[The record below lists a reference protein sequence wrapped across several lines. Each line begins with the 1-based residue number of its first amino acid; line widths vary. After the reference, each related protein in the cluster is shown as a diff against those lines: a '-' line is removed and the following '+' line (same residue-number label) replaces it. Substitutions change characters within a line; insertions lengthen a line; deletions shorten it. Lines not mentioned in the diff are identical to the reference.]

1 MTAVPENMK
10 NMVYEVNASRID
22 NASLLLYE
30 TLFHN
35 ANGYLGVRSN
45 FEEGYPG
52 GFDTI
57 RGTYLNGFYDFN
69 EVRQPENFFGF
80 TNEKQSMPNV
90 ADTQG
95 IRLFIGDE
103 VFNPFTGGV
112 LVCTRRLD
120 MAEGHT
126 ERFIHWRSPAGK
138 EVDIRIRR
146 LASFVRPN
154 LFLMEYSVKA
164 LNFDT
169 NICFVSTHIGE
180 VENYCDPAD
189 PRLSQEH
196 FRPLIPESFRIK
208 GTASIVTSRTSRSG
222 LLVTS
227 AVDHTMEIS
236 GAEGPAGKTAGEG
249 HGAWFEIE
257 TDLHRG
263 ASCVL
268 RKYAVFTDSRRCG
281 SDCAAA
287 AERELQAAMDEG
299 PAAIY
304 AAQRDFL
311 GEFWESAEAGIDGD
325 EELETAV
332 RYNLYQLLQSA
343 GRDRFGNVAAK
354 GLSGEGY
361 EGHFFWDTEMYIEP
375 FFALTNPRIARSL
388 ISFRYGIIE
397 EARKNARVLGH
408 RKGVLFPWRTIMGR
422 ECSGYY
428 PAGTAQYH
436 INADIAWS
444 VVSYYL
450 ATGDLDF
457 IAREG
462 AEILFETARLWMD
475 LGHYCEGGFRINE
488 VTGPDEYTCLVNNN
502 YYTNAAAR
510 SNLYWA
516 VRFYELLAETGN
528 LDAADRAGISAEEIA
543 GFREA
548 AERMYLPY
556 DEKLGINPQDD
567 SFLYK
572 KKWDLTATPKEDF
585 PLLLHY
591 HPLHLNRFQVCKQA
605 DTVLAH
611 FVFEDTQP
619 LETIRRSFLYYEEI
633 TTHDSSLSTCIY
645 SIVASKLG
653 FREKALRYFG
663 DSACLDLHNLH
674 GNTKDGIH
682 TANMGGVWMAV
693 VYGFAGLRL
702 KERGLC
708 FAPSLP
714 GPWKGYHFRIRY
726 RGALIRVE
734 ITGGE
739 AVFTLLE
746 GDPQRL
752 FVYGDEYECGD
763 PLRVTLRP

>member
-1 MTAVPENMK
+1 MK
-10 NMVYEVNASRID
+10 NMVYEVDASRID
-22 NASLLLYE
+22 NPSLLLYE

-45 FEEGYPG
+45 FEEGYPA

-80 TNEKQSMPNV
+80 TNEKQTMLNV

-95 IRLFIGDE
+95 IRLFLGDE
-103 VFNPFTGGV
+103 AFNPFTGGV
-112 LVCTRRLD
+112 LACTRRLD
-120 MAEGHT
+120 MAEGYT
-126 ERFIHWRSPAGK
+126 ERFVRWRSPGEK
-138 EVDIRIRR
+138 EVEIRIRR
-146 LASFVRPN
+146 LASFARPN
-154 LFLMEYSVKA
+154 LFFTEYSVKA
-164 LNFDT
+164 LNFDGK
-169 NICFVSTHIGE
+169 IRFVSTHTGE
-180 VENYCDPAD
+180 VENYHDPAD
-189 PRLSQEH
+189 PRLSQER
-196 FRPLIPESFRIK
+196 FRPLRQESFRIR
-208 GTASIVTSRTSRSG
+208 GTASTITGRTSRSG

-227 AVDHTMEIS
+227 AVDHTVEIS
-236 GAEGPAGKTAGEG
+236 GGGAAPSGETTGDGREARFEAEGE
-249 HGAWFEIE
+249 
-257 TDLHRG
+257 LRRG

-268 RKYAVFTDSRRCG
+268 RKYAVFTDSRRFG
-281 SDCAAA
+281 GDCAGA
-287 AERELQAAMDEG
+287 AERELQGAMAEG

-311 GEFWESAEAGIDGD
+311 AEFWENAEAGIDGD
-325 EELETAV
+325 EELETAL
-332 RYNLYQLLQSA
+332 RYNLYQLLQSV
-343 GRDRFGNVAAK
+343 GRDRFGNIAAK

-388 ISFRYGIIE
+388 ISFRYGIME
-397 EARKNARVLGH
+397 EARKNARLLGH

-457 IAREG
+457 IGREG

-475 LGHYCEGGFRINE
+475 LGHYCGGVFRINE

-510 SNLYWA
+510 SNLFWA
-516 VRFYELLAETGN
+516 VRFYELLAEAGN
-528 LDAADRAGISAEEIA
+528 HDAAARTGISAEEIA

-556 DEKLGINPQDD
+556 DETLGINPQDD

-572 KKWDLTATPKEDF
+572 KKWDLAATPKENF

-619 LETIRRSFLYYEEI
+619 LETIRKSFLYYEEI

-653 FREKALRYFG
+653 FREKAFRYFG
-663 DSACLDLHNLH
+663 DSAYLDLRNLH
-674 GNTKDGIH
+674 GNTRDGIH
-682 TANMGGVWMAV
+682 TANMGGVWMAL

-702 KERGLC
+702 KERGLF

-714 GPWKGYHFRIRY
+714 EPWKGYRFRVRY
-726 RGALIRVE
+726 RDALIHVA
-734 ITGGE
+734 ITDGE
-739 AVFTLLE
+739 AVFTLLA
-746 GDPQRL
+746 GDPRRI
-752 FVYGDEYECGD
+752 FVYGDEYECGAPVRV
-763 PLRVTLRP
+763 PLRP